1 MDFQLRLWPPS
12 SATYAS
18 LGRLAVYPPQNQLDG
33 WKDIL
38 LVPIYA
44 AGLSLS
50 VLVLH
55 GLVILLWKLFKP
67 SSAQIASS
75 NASGSASGIAA
86 EFKVYLAQNGGV
98 QIFLWKL
105 LRFLGTLALFGLS
118 IASVLQ
124 EHSHHGEGTKLD
136 AMKKKKHRKEADDV
150 NAFDEHD
157 WIAIAY
163 VAFYGYT
170 TTLALWALVANIR
183 RVPYIHVHLGLILFA
198 TWAVFFYRD
207 VWPLGTYD
215 LTPLDIPYDPL
226 FWPKFFILNVV
237 GLVVPLLIP
246 NPYIPVDPNDPSEE
260 PAPEQTAS
268 LLSFM
273 MFSFLDPLRAFKHL
287 DPFISG
293 KKRHVIW
300 GFASF
305 AKMDYVTLCIMI
317 SLKVVCSFLAPIGV
331 NRLLAYIETG
341 GRDATVRPWV
351 WIVWLAAGPLLGSI
365 AMQWYIFVATRL
377 LVRVESFLTELVFEH
392 SLRIRMKEE
401 APATTPTSTP
411 TASETATVVD
421 SDEEPDSPDGSD
433 PATVVGSEGAT
444 SRSGAKGK
452 KPIPPSRTASVA
464 STKGP
469 SPVKK
474 DESKEAN
481 LVGKINN
488 LVTSDLNNITEARD
502 FLFLVLYCP
511 LQISICI
518 WFLYIVLGW
527 AAFVGLATMI
537 ATFPAPGW
545 IASKVN
551 TVSNERMKK
560 TDARIQNVTEM
571 MGLLRM
577 IKLFGW
583 ESKINER
590 LREKREDELVWIK
603 KGRLLNLLN
612 MNLNY
617 WIPLLTMCA
626 TYATYTIVMKQPLSA
641 SVVFSSMAVFEM
653 LRDQL
658 HITFWAI
665 PTIIQAKVSFDRL
678 TDFLNNTELLDRY
691 TQNKDTQINIPTPDI
706 AEDVIGFNDA
716 AFRWATAPPTSG
728 TSTPGSVMSTGT
740 GKRNFRL
747 RIDGQLTFKRDA
759 LNLIVGPTGCGKT
772 SLLLALIGELHF
784 EPEHPS
790 SWYQLPR
797 DGGVAYAAQEAWVLN
812 ETIRENILFGAPYDE
827 ERYNKVIHQCGLER
841 DLSLFDAGDK
851 TEVGEKGLTLSGGQ
865 KARVTLARAIYSS
878 AKVVLLD
885 DVLAA
890 LDVHTAKW
898 IVEKCFRGD
907 LVTGRTIILVT
918 HNVVLV
924 SDLAQFVVSLSIDGR
939 ILSRGSISEA
949 LLKDK
954 KLLAEVEKAKEENK
968 AEEEVIDEPKPDE
981 TEDKPRDKK
990 ADGKLI
996 VAEEIEEGHVSWP
1009 ALNLYFQALG
1019 GAIFWVVFLSG
1030 MFGADLLTILQ
1041 TYFLGY
1047 WARQYEEVDDPQDV
1061 PVQKFLAGYA
1071 GLLIVCSIVYSIG
1084 LGTFMFGAVRA
1095 SRSIHNKLIDSIL
1108 GTTLRWLDV
1117 VPTSR
1122 VIARTT
1128 TDLRSVDGPL
1138 SGLFSDLIELGISI
1152 ICKFV
1157 AVVYMS
1163 PIFIF
1168 PGMVVTYIGWWCGQ
1182 LYIASQLSVKREMSN
1197 SRAPVLGHFGAAIHG
1212 LTSIRAYGAEGAFKH
1227 ESMKRIDK
1235 YTRAARSFYNL
1246 NRWICIRVDAIGG
1259 LFAGGLAAFLVYGQT
1274 NPDAGRTGFSLVMA
1288 VTFSGMILWFVRVLN
1303 MFEVEGNSLE
1313 RIQQYV
1319 TIEQEPKPTEEGK
1332 PPAYWPASGNLRVQN
1347 LEAKYSS
1354 DGPLVLKDVNFE
1366 LKSGERVGVVGRTGS
1381 GKSSLTLSLLR
1392 CIFTS
1397 GNVYYDGVDTGKI
1410 NLDALRG
1417 NITIIPQQ
1425 PELLSGTLRQ
1435 NLDPFEQHDDAF
1447 LNDALRASGLFSLQ
1461 EESEDGRITLDS
1473 AISMGGGNLSLGQ
1486 RQILAL
1492 ARAITR
1498 RSKILILDE
1507 ATAAV
1512 DYATDTA
1519 IQESIRKELKD
1530 VTLITV
1536 AHRLR
1541 TIMDADKIMVLDSG
1555 RLVEFDAPIE
1565 LLKKKTGLLRSL
1577 VDESADK
1584 DELIEMAENHAKAK
1598 ASTSSS

>member
-1 MDFQLRLWPPS
+1 MNFQLRLWPSS

-18 LGRLAVYPPQNQLDG
+18 LGGLAVYLPHNQPDV
-33 WKDIL
+33 WKDTL

-55 GLVILLWKLFKP
+55 GLFILLGRLFKP
-67 SSAQIASS
+67 SSAQIVSS
-75 NASGSASGIAA
+75 NASESAAVIAA
-86 EFKVYLAQNGGV
+86 EFKLYLAQKGGV

-105 LRFLGTLALFGLS
+105 IRFFGTLVLFGLS
-118 IASVLQ
+118 IASVL
-124 EHSHHGEGTKLD
+124 HHDDDTKL
-136 AMKKKKHRKEADDV
+136 ADDV
-150 NAFDEHD
+150 NAFDQHD
-157 WIAIAY
+157 WIAISY
-163 VAFYGYT
+163 VAFYGYAAA
-170 TTLALWALVANIR
+170 LALWGLVANIR
-183 RVPYIHVHLGLILFA
+183 RVQYIHVHLGLILFA

-207 VWPLGTYD
+207 VWPLCTYN
-215 LTPLDIPYDPL
+215 LTPLDTPYDSL

-246 NPYIPVDPNDPSEE
+246 NPYIPVDPNDPSE
-260 PAPEQTAS
+260 PTPEQAAS

-273 MFSFLDPLRAFKHL
+273 TFSFLDPLVWAGYRATHLAYDRLPPLADYDRAPVLKERTFRHL
-287 DPFISG
+287 DPFITG

-300 GFASF
+300 GFATF
-305 AKMDYVTLCIMI
+305 AKRDYVTLSIMI
-317 SLKVVCSFLAPIGV
+317 SLNVVSSFLAPIGV

-351 WIVWLAAGPLLGSI
+351 WIVCIAVGPLLGSI
-365 AMQWYIFVATRL
+365 AMQWYIFIATRL

-401 APATTPTSTP
+401 APATTPTFTP
-411 TASETATVVD
+411 TASKTATAVA
-421 SDEEPDSPDGSD
+421 SHEEPDSPVGSD
-433 PATVVGSEGAT
+433 PVAFAGSEGAT

-452 KPIPPSRTASVA
+452 KPIAPSRTASVA

-469 SPVKK
+469 SPVEN

-481 LVGKINN
+481 LVGKLNN
-488 LVTSDLNNITEARD
+488 LVTSDLENITEARD
-502 FLFLVLYCP
+502 FLFVLLYCP

-537 ATFPAPGW
+537 ATSPGPGW

-551 TVSNERMKK
+551 TVFNERMKK

-583 ESKINER
+583 EKNINQR
-590 LREKREDELVWIK
+590 LREKREAELVWIK
-603 KGRLLNLLN
+603 KGRILNLLN
-612 MNLNY
+612 TNLNY
-617 WIPLLTMCA
+617 LIPLLTMCA

-641 SVVFSSMAVFEM
+641 SVVFSSMAVFET

-658 HITFWAI
+658 HISFWEI
-665 PTIIQAKVSFDRL
+665 PVIIQAKISLDRL

-716 AFRWATAPPTSG
+716 SFRWASAPPTSG
-728 TSTPGSVMSTGT
+728 TSTPSSIISTGAS
-740 GKRNFRL
+740 KRNFRL

-784 EPEHPS
+784 EPENPS
-790 SWYQLPR
+790 SWYRLPR

-878 AKVVLLD
+878 AKVILLD

-907 LVTGRTIILVT
+907 LVTSRTIILVT

-939 ILSRGSISEA
+939 ILSRGSITEA

-954 KLLAEVEKAKEENK
+954 KLLAEVEKAKEENE
-968 AEEEVIDEPKPDE
+968 AEEQVIDEPKPDE
-981 TEDKPRDKK
+981 TENKPRDEK
-990 ADGKLI
+990 DGKLI

-1009 ALNLYFQALG
+1009 ALNMYFQALG

-1041 TYFLGY
+1041 TYYLGY

-1061 PVQKFLAGYA
+1061 PVPKFLAGYA
-1071 GLLIVCSIVYSIG
+1071 GLLIVCSIVYSIA
-1084 LGTFMFGAVRA
+1084 LGTFM
-1095 SRSIHNKLIDSIL
+1095 L
-1108 GTTLRWLDV
+1108 

-1122 VIARTT
+1122 VITRTT

-1138 SGLFSDLIELGISI
+1138 SDLFSDLIELGVSI
-1152 ICKFV
+1152 ICNFT

-1168 PGMVVTYIGWWCGQ
+1168 PGMVVTCIGWWCGQ

-1197 SRAPVLGHFGAAIHG
+1197 ARAPVLGHFGAAIHG
-1212 LTSIRAYGAEGAFKH
+1212 LVSIRAYGAEDAFKH

-1259 LFAGGLAAFLVYGQT
+1259 LFAT
-1274 NPDAGRTGFSLVMA
+1274 NPDAGRAGFSLVMA
-1288 VTFSGMILWFVRVLN
+1288 VTFSGMILWFVRAFN

-1332 PPAYWPASGNLRVQN
+1332 PPAYWPASGNLRVEN

-1354 DGPLVLKDVNFE
+1354 DGPLVLKGVNFE

-1417 NITIIPQQ
+1417 NITIIPQH
-1425 PELLSGTLRQ
+1425 PELLSGTVRQ

-1447 LNDALRASGLFSLQ
+1447 LNDALRSSGLFSLQ
-1461 EESEDGRITLDS
+1461 EDSEDGRITLDS
-1473 AISMGGGNLSLGQ
+1473 AISMGGGNMSLGQ

-1519 IQESIRKELKD
+1519 IQASIRKELKD

-1565 LLKKKTGLLRSL
+1565 LLKKKNGLLRSL

>member
-170 TTLALWALVANIR
+170 TTLALT
-183 RVPYIHVHLGLILFA
+183 IHPRASWTYPFRDL
-198 TWAVFFYRD
+198 AVFFYRD

-273 MFSFLDPLRAFKHL
+273 MFSFLDPLVWAGYRATHLAYDRLPPLADYDRARVLKERAFKHL

-317 SLKVVCSFLAPIGV
+317 SLKVVCSFLAQS
-331 NRLLAYIETG
+331 TG

-851 TEVGEKGLTLSGGQ
+851 TEVGEKGLTLSMTQCGQ

-1009 ALNLYFQALG
+1009 ARTRWRDL
-1019 GAIFWVVFLSG
+1019 WVVFLSG
-1030 MFGADLLTILQ
+1030 MFGAEYLLTILQ

-1061 PVQKFLAGYA
+1061 LFLAGYA
-1071 GLLIVCSIVYSIG
+1071 CLLIHSWHDPSLAG
-1084 LGTFMFGAVRA
+1084 R
-1095 SRSIHNKLIDSIL
+1095 
-1108 GTTLRWLDV
+1108 

-1138 SGLFSDLIELGISI
+1138 VFSDLIELGISI

-1168 PGMVVTYIGWWCGQ
+1168 PGMVVTYIGG
-1182 LYIASQLSVKREMSN
+1182 
-1197 SRAPVLGHFGAAIHG
+1197 
-1212 LTSIRAYGAEGAFKH
+1212 
-1227 ESMKRIDK
+1227 
-1235 YTRAARSFYNL
+1235 
-1246 NRWICIRVDAIGG
+1246 
-1259 LFAGGLAAFLVYGQT
+1259 
-1274 NPDAGRTGFSLVMA
+1274 
-1288 VTFSGMILWFVRVLN
+1288 
-1303 MFEVEGNSLE
+1303 
-1313 RIQQYV
+1313 
-1319 TIEQEPKPTEEGK
+1319 
-1332 PPAYWPASGNLRVQN
+1332 
-1347 LEAKYSS
+1347 
-1354 DGPLVLKDVNFE
+1354 
-1366 LKSGERVGVVGRTGS
+1366 
-1381 GKSSLTLSLLR
+1381 
-1392 CIFTS
+1392 
-1397 GNVYYDGVDTGKI
+1397 
-1410 NLDALRG
+1410 
-1417 NITIIPQQ
+1417 
-1425 PELLSGTLRQ
+1425 
-1435 NLDPFEQHDDAF
+1435 
-1447 LNDALRASGLFSLQ
+1447 
-1461 EESEDGRITLDS
+1461 
-1473 AISMGGGNLSLGQ
+1473 
-1486 RQILAL
+1486 
-1492 ARAITR
+1492 
-1498 RSKILILDE
+1498 
-1507 ATAAV
+1507 
-1512 DYATDTA
+1512 
-1519 IQESIRKELKD
+1519 
-1530 VTLITV
+1530 
-1536 AHRLR
+1536 
-1541 TIMDADKIMVLDSG
+1541 
-1555 RLVEFDAPIE
+1555 
-1565 LLKKKTGLLRSL
+1565 
-1577 VDESADK
+1577 
-1584 DELIEMAENHAKAK
+1584 
-1598 ASTSSS
+1598 